1 MEVITTRAGWRAAT
15 EGARQAGSRLGFVPT
30 MGALH
35 PGHGSLVEQA
45 RLRCDTVAVSIF
57 VNPIQFGDAGDL
69 ERYPRPLVADLELLE
84 AEGCDLV
91 FTPEVTEIYPH
102 FPAPLA
108 TTVAAGGVAKGYE
121 GADRPG
127 HFDGMATVVA
137 LLFDLTGPSTAFF
150 GEKDFQ
156 QLCVVRQMVED
167 LAMPI
172 EVVGC
177 PTVREADGLA
187 MSSRNAHLSPA
198 GRASALVLHRALAAG
213 RRSAGC
219 GEPVERV
226 AAQMATQITA
236 EPGVELSYAAVVD
249 PRTMAMPVEPAP
261 DQELRLL
268 VAAVVEG
275 VRLIDNL
282 AARFGSAR

>member
-1 MEVITTRAGWRAAT
+1 VEVITTRAAWRAAT
-15 EGARQAGSRLGFVPT
+15 DGARLAGRQIGFVPT

-35 PGHGSLVEQA
+35 PGHGSLIELA
-45 RLRCDTVAVSIF
+45 RQRCGTVAVSIF

-69 ERYPRPLVADLELLE
+69 ERYPRPLSADLELLE
-84 AEGCDLV
+84 AAGCDLV
-91 FTPEVTEIYPH
+91 FTPEVTEIYPD
-102 FPAPLA
+102 FPEPIA
-108 TTVAAGGVAKGYE
+108 TSVTAGGVALGYE
-121 GADRPG
+121 GAERPG

-167 LAMPI
+167 LAMPV

-187 MSSRNAHLSPA
+187 MSSRNAQLSSR
-198 GRASALVLHRALAAG
+198 GRRSALVLHRALAAG
-213 RRSAGC
+213 AGALDE
-219 GEPVERV
+219 GE
-226 AAQMATQITA
+226 AAEAVTARMAELIGA

-249 PRTMAMPVEPAP
+249 PRTMTPPSEPLP
-261 DQELRLL
+261 GQELRLL

-275 VRLIDNL
+275 IRLIDNQ
-282 AARFGSAR
+282 AALHSRAR